1 MARSDPYIVGLD
13 VGTSKV
19 CAVIGEPTEDND
31 LEIIGVGV
39 ADSDGQKKGSIV
51 DVDST
56 VESIKSAVEEAEL
69 MAGTSVDRAYVGIS
83 GAHIRGF
90 NSRGS
95 VTINGRARQITEEDI
110 RRVVDAAR
118 ALDLPP
124 ERELLHLI
132 PQEFSVDGQGDIV
145 APLGMSG
152 SRLEVEVHL
161 VVGALSAIQTL
172 ITCVNRAGIEA
183 HAIVLEQLASNEAVL
198 TDDERELGVALVDI
212 GGGTTDLICL
222 VNGSVCH
229 TAILPAG
236 GAHLTNAI
244 AVGLSTPITE
254 AEVLNA
260 SHGCVDPSLI
270 DPEQTIEIPGIG
282 GRGPRLLARGRLC
295 EILQPR
301 AIEILDLV
309 ANELHKAGYL
319 DKLNAGLVLTGG
331 GSLVDGFPEL
341 TEQRFGLPVRS
352 GQPIGIEG
360 LIDIVSSPIYSTAVG
375 LVLYGHYNR
384 DVVTHFNWKG
394 GAGPNGGGL
403 FGYIGGRVSG
413 WLGDLF

>member
-1 MARSDPYIVGLD
+1 MARRDPYIVGLD

-90 NSRGS
+90 NSRGA

-124 ERELLHLI
+124 GRELLHLI
-132 PQEFSVDGQGDIV
+132 PQEFSVDEQGDIV

-161 VVGALSAIQTL
+161 VVGALSVIQTL
-172 ITCVNRAGIEA
+172 VTCVNRAGIEA

-222 VNGSVCH
+222 VDGSVCH
-229 TAILPAG
+229 TAVLPSG
-236 GAHLTNAI
+236 GDHLTNDI

-309 ANELHKAGYL
+309 ANELHKAGFL
-319 DKLNAGLVLTGG
+319 DQLNAGLVLTGG

>member
-1 MARSDPYIVGLD
+1 MARRDPYIVGLD
-13 VGTSKV
+13 VGTTKV
-19 CAVIGEPTEDND
+19 CAVVGEPTDDNG

-39 ADSDGQKKGSIV
+39 ADSDGQKKGSVV

-56 VESIKSAVEEAEL
+56 VESIKSAIEEAEL
-69 MAGTSVDRAYVGIS
+69 MAGTSVDRAYVGIAGS
-83 GAHIRGF
+83 HIRGY
-90 NSRGS
+90 NSRGA
-95 VTINGRARQITEEDI
+95 VTVNSRARQITEEDI

-118 ALDLPP
+118 ALTLPP
-124 ERELLHLI
+124 DRELLHLL
-132 PQEFSVDGQGDIV
+132 PREFSVDEQGGIV
-145 APLGMSG
+145 DPLGMSG
-152 SRLEVEVHL
+152 SRLVVDVHL

-172 ITCVNRAGIEA
+172 VTCVNRAGIEA
-183 HAIVLEQLASNEAVL
+183 HAVVLEQLASNEAVL

-222 VNGSVCH
+222 VEGSVCH
-229 TAILPAG
+229 TAVLRAG
-236 GAHLTNAI
+236 GDHLTNDI

-254 AEVLNA
+254 AEVLKV
-260 SHGCVDPSLI
+260 SHGCVEPSLI
-270 DPEQTIEIPGIG
+270 DPEQAIEAPGIG

-295 EILQPR
+295 EILRPR

-309 ANELHKAGYL
+309 ADELNRAGFL
-319 DKLNAGLVLTGG
+319 DQLNAGLVLTGG

-341 TEQRFGLPVRS
+341 AEQRFGLPVRY
-352 GQPIGIEG
+352 GQPIGVEG

-384 DVVTHFNWKG
+384 DVVAHFR
-394 GAGPNGGGL
+394 PNGSGL
-403 FGYIGGRVSG
+403 FGHISGRVSS

>member
-1 MARSDPYIVGLD
+1 LARRDPYIVGLD

-19 CAVIGEPTEDND
+19 CAVIGEPTEGNK

-95 VTINGRARQITEEDI
+95 VTINGRARQITEEDV

-124 ERELLHLI
+124 GRELLHLI
-132 PQEFSVDGQGDIV
+132 PQEFSVDEQGDIV

-161 VVGALSAIQTL
+161 VVGALSVIQTL
-172 ITCVNRAGIEA
+172 VTCVNRAGIEA

-222 VNGSVCH
+222 VDGSVCH
-229 TAILPAG
+229 TAVLPAG
-236 GAHLTNAI
+236 GDHLTNDI

-254 AEVLNA
+254 AEVLKL
-260 SHGCVDPSLI
+260 SHGCVEPSLI
-270 DPEQTIEIPGIG
+270 DPEQAIEIPGIG

-309 ANELHKAGYL
+309 ANELDKAGFL
-319 DKLNAGLVLTGG
+319 DQLNAGLVLTGG

-384 DVVTHFNWKG
+384 DVGTHFK
-394 GAGPNGGGL
+394 PNGAGL

>member
-1 MARSDPYIVGLD
+1 MARRDPYIVGLD
-13 VGTSKV
+13 VGTTKV
-19 CAVIGEPTEDND
+19 CAVVGEPTDDNG

-39 ADSDGQKKGSIV
+39 ADSDGQKKGSVV

-56 VESIKSAVEEAEL
+56 VESIKSAIEEAEL
-69 MAGTSVDRAYVGIS
+69 MAGTSVDRAYVGIA
-83 GAHIRGF
+83 GGHIRGY
-90 NSRGS
+90 NSRGA
-95 VTINGRARQITEEDI
+95 VTVNSRARQITEEDI

-118 ALDLPP
+118 ALTLPP
-124 ERELLHLI
+124 DRELLHLL
-132 PQEFSVDGQGDIV
+132 PREFSVDEQGGIV
-145 APLGMSG
+145 DPLGMSG
-152 SRLEVEVHL
+152 SRLVVDVHL

-172 ITCVNRAGIEA
+172 VTCVNRAGIEA
-183 HAIVLEQLASNEAVL
+183 HAVVLEQLASNEAVL

-222 VNGSVCH
+222 VEGSVCH
-229 TAILPAG
+229 TAVLRAG
-236 GAHLTNAI
+236 GDHLTNDI

-254 AEVLNA
+254 AEVLKV
-260 SHGCVDPSLI
+260 SYGCVEPSLI
-270 DPEQTIEIPGIG
+270 DPEQAIEAPGIG

-295 EILQPR
+295 EILRPR

-309 ANELHKAGYL
+309 ADELNRAGFL
-319 DKLNAGLVLTGG
+319 DQLNAGLVLTGG

-341 TEQRFGLPVRS
+341 AEQRFGLPVRY
-352 GQPIGIEG
+352 GQPIGVEG

-384 DVVTHFNWKG
+384 DVVAHFR
-394 GAGPNGGGL
+394 PNGSGL
-403 FGYIGGRVSG
+403 FGHISGRVSS

>member
-1 MARSDPYIVGLD
+1 MARRDPYIVGLD

-90 NSRGS
+90 NSRGA
-95 VTINGRARQITEEDI
+95 VTINGRARQITEEDV

-118 ALDLPP
+118 ALNLPP
-124 ERELLHLI
+124 DRELLHLI
-132 PQEFSVDGQGDIV
+132 PQEFSVDEQGDIV

-172 ITCVNRAGIEA
+172 VTCVNRAGIEA

-222 VNGSVCH
+222 VDGSVCH
-229 TAILPAG
+229 TAVLPAG
-236 GAHLTNAI
+236 GDHLTNDI

-254 AEVLNA
+254 AEVLKTN
-260 SHGCVDPSLI
+260 HGCVELSLI
-270 DPEQTIEIPGIG
+270 DPEQAIEIPGIG

-309 ANELHKAGYL
+309 ANELDKAGFL
-319 DKLNAGLVLTGG
+319 DQLNAGLVLTGG

-384 DVVTHFNWKG
+384 DVVTHFK
-394 GAGPNGGGL
+394 PNGSGL
-403 FGYIGGRVSG
+403 FGRVSS

>member
-1 MARSDPYIVGLD
+1 LARRDPYIVGLD

-90 NSRGS
+90 NSRGA
-95 VTINGRARQITEEDI
+95 VTINGRARQITEEDV

-118 ALDLPP
+118 ALNLPP
-124 ERELLHLI
+124 DRELLHLI
-132 PQEFSVDGQGDIV
+132 PQEFSVDEQGDIV

-172 ITCVNRAGIEA
+172 VTCVNRAGIEA

-222 VNGSVCH
+222 VDGSVCH
-229 TAILPAG
+229 TAVLPAG
-236 GAHLTNAI
+236 GDHLTNDI

-254 AEVLNA
+254 AEVLKTN
-260 SHGCVDPSLI
+260 HGCVELSLI
-270 DPEQTIEIPGIG
+270 DPEQAIEIPGIG

-309 ANELHKAGYL
+309 ANELDKAGFL
-319 DKLNAGLVLTGG
+319 DQLNAGLVLTGG

-384 DVVTHFNWKG
+384 DVATHFK
-394 GAGPNGGGL
+394 PNGSGL
-403 FGYIGGRVSG
+403 FGRVSS

>member
-1 MARSDPYIVGLD
+1 MARRDPYIVGLD

-90 NSRGS
+90 NSRGA
-95 VTINGRARQITEEDI
+95 VTINGRARQITEEDV

-118 ALDLPP
+118 ALNLPP
-124 ERELLHLI
+124 DRELLHLI
-132 PQEFSVDGQGDIV
+132 PQEFSVDEQGDIV

-172 ITCVNRAGIEA
+172 VTCVNRAGIEA

-222 VNGSVCH
+222 VDGSVCH
-229 TAILPAG
+229 TAVLPAG
-236 GAHLTNAI
+236 GDHLTNDI

-254 AEVLNA
+254 AEVLKTN
-260 SHGCVDPSLI
+260 HGCVELSLI
-270 DPEQTIEIPGIG
+270 DPEQAIEIPGIG

-309 ANELHKAGYL
+309 ANELDKAGFL
-319 DKLNAGLVLTGG
+319 DQLNAGLVLTGG

-384 DVVTHFNWKG
+384 DVATHFK
-394 GAGPNGGGL
+394 PNGSGL
-403 FGYIGGRVSG
+403 FGRVSS

>member
-1 MARSDPYIVGLD
+1 MARRDPYIVGLD

-19 CAVIGEPTEDND
+19 CAVIGEPTEGNK

-90 NSRGS
+90 NSRGA
-95 VTINGRARQITEEDI
+95 VTINGRARQITEEDV
-110 RRVVDAAR
+110 RRVVDAAQ

-124 ERELLHLI
+124 GRELLHLI
-132 PQEFSVDGQGDIV
+132 PQEFSVDEQGDIV

-161 VVGALSAIQTL
+161 VVGALSVIQTL
-172 ITCVNRAGIEA
+172 VTCVNRAGIEA

-222 VNGSVCH
+222 VDGSVCH
-229 TAILPAG
+229 TAVLPAG
-236 GAHLTNAI
+236 GDHLTNDI

-254 AEVLNA
+254 AEVLKTN
-260 SHGCVDPSLI
+260 HGCVELSLI
-270 DPEQTIEIPGIG
+270 DPEQAIEIPGIG

-309 ANELHKAGYL
+309 ANELDKAGFL
-319 DKLNAGLVLTGG
+319 DQLNAGLVLTGG

-384 DVVTHFNWKG
+384 DVVTHFK
-394 GAGPNGGGL
+394 PNGSGL
-403 FGYIGGRVSG
+403 FGRVSS

>member
-1 MARSDPYIVGLD
+1 MARRDPYIVGLD

-90 NSRGS
+90 NSRGA
-95 VTINGRARQITEEDI
+95 VTINGRARQIPEEDV

-118 ALDLPP
+118 ALNLPAD
-124 ERELLHLI
+124 RELLHLI
-132 PQEFSVDGQGDIV
+132 PQEFSVDEQGDIV

-172 ITCVNRAGIEA
+172 VTCVNRAGIEA

-222 VNGSVCH
+222 VDGSVCH
-229 TAILPAG
+229 TAVLPAG
-236 GAHLTNAI
+236 GDHLTNDI

-254 AEVLNA
+254 AEVLKTN
-260 SHGCVDPSLI
+260 HGCVELSLI
-270 DPEQTIEIPGIG
+270 DPEQAIEIPGIG

-309 ANELHKAGYL
+309 ANELDKAGFL
-319 DKLNAGLVLTGG
+319 DQLNAGLVLTGG

-384 DVVTHFNWKG
+384 DVVTHFK
-394 GAGPNGGGL
+394 PNGSSL
-403 FGYIGGRVSG
+403 FGRVSS

>member
-1 MARSDPYIVGLD
+1 MARRDPYIVGLD

-90 NSRGS
+90 NSRGA
-95 VTINGRARQITEEDI
+95 VTINGRARQITEEDV

-118 ALDLPP
+118 ALNLPP
-124 ERELLHLI
+124 DRELLHLI
-132 PQEFSVDGQGDIV
+132 PQEFSVDEQGDIV

-172 ITCVNRAGIEA
+172 VTCVNRAGIEA

-222 VNGSVCH
+222 VDGSVCH
-229 TAILPAG
+229 TAVLPAG
-236 GAHLTNAI
+236 GDHLTNDI

-254 AEVLNA
+254 AEVLKTN
-260 SHGCVDPSLI
+260 HGCVELSLI
-270 DPEQTIEIPGIG
+270 DPEQAIEIPGIG

-309 ANELHKAGYL
+309 ANELDKAGFL
-319 DKLNAGLVLTGG
+319 DQLNAGLVLTGG

-375 LVLYGHYNR
+375 
-384 DVVTHFNWKG
+384 
-394 GAGPNGGGL
+394 
-403 FGYIGGRVSG
+403 
-413 WLGDLF
+413 

>member
-1 MARSDPYIVGLD
+1 MARRDPYIVGLD
-13 VGTSKV
+13 VGTTKV
-19 CAVIGEPTEDND
+19 CAVIGEPTDDND

-39 ADSDGQKKGSIV
+39 ADSDGQKKGSVV

-56 VESIKSAVEEAEL
+56 VESIKSAIEEAEL
-69 MAGTSVDRAYVGIS
+69 MAGTSVDRAYIGIA

-90 NSRGS
+90 NSRGA
-95 VTINGRARQITEEDI
+95 VTVNGRARQITEEDI

-118 ALDLPP
+118 ALNLPP
-124 ERELLHLI
+124 DRELLHLL
-132 PQEFSVDGQGDIV
+132 PREFSVDEQGDIV
-145 APLGMSG
+145 DPLGMSG

-172 ITCVNRAGIEA
+172 VTCVNRAGIEA
-183 HAIVLEQLASNEAVL
+183 HGIVLEQLASNEAVL

-222 VNGSVCH
+222 VDGSVCH
-229 TAILPAG
+229 TAVLPAG
-236 GAHLTNAI
+236 GDHLTND

-254 AEVLNA
+254 AEVLKV
-260 SHGCVDPSLI
+260 SHGCVEPSLI
-270 DPEQTIEIPGIG
+270 DPEQAIEIPGIG

-309 ANELHKAGYL
+309 ANELHRAGFL
-319 DKLNAGLVLTGG
+319 DQLNAGLVLTGG

-341 TEQRFGLPVRS
+341 TEQRFGLPVRQ

-384 DVVTHFNWKG
+384 DAANHFK
-394 GAGPNGGGL
+394 PNGSGWRGWL
-403 FGYIGGRVSG
+403 GG

>member
-1 MARSDPYIVGLD
+1 MARRDPYIVGLD

-19 CAVIGEPTEDND
+19 CAVIGEPTEGNK

-95 VTINGRARQITEEDI
+95 VTINGRARQITEEDV

-124 ERELLHLI
+124 GRELLHLI
-132 PQEFSVDGQGDIV
+132 PQEFSVDEQGDIV

-161 VVGALSAIQTL
+161 VVGALSVIQTL
-172 ITCVNRAGIEA
+172 VTCVNRAGIEA

-222 VNGSVCH
+222 VDGSVCH
-229 TAILPAG
+229 TAVLPAG
-236 GAHLTNAI
+236 GDHLTNDI
-244 AVGLSTPITE
+244 AVGLSTPIAE
-254 AEVLNA
+254 AEVLKTN
-260 SHGCVDPSLI
+260 HGCVELSLI
-270 DPEQTIEIPGIG
+270 DPEQAIEIPGIG

-309 ANELHKAGYL
+309 ANELDKAGFL
-319 DKLNAGLVLTGG
+319 DQLNAGLVLTGG

-384 DVVTHFNWKG
+384 DVATHFK
-394 GAGPNGGGL
+394 PNGSGL
-403 FGYIGGRVSG
+403 FGRVSS